1 MKKLTSI
8 VLVLS
13 IVIMGGCVSKRYAK
27 KGLKFE
33 QAGLY
38 EMAADLYYQSMVAN
52 PKNVDAAIGLKK
64 NGQRLLDDKGFEV
77 SKAYLSGD
85 DKEVVYRYIEAKAY
99 MDKVN
104 ATGVNI
110 SLSPM
115 VQGYYDDVKPRY
127 LSKLFDEARLLL
139 EEEKFRE
146 SEIIFSEIKRVDPL
160 YQGVDEHM
168 KVSQSE
174 PLYRAGMEFLI
185 NGLFRSAYANFNS
198 IITTH
203 GTYKDSKDLR
213 DESLAKGMIT
223 ISIETF
229 RNNSNNKD
237 AGTIL
242 QSKIISDLNGLNNPF
257 IKVVDAGNTEQ
268 YISQQRQTS
277 SIGANVQ
284 VGQMLAPKAVLR
296 GTVIKFNTNDGKF
309 KREEKRGY
317 LKEEITIKDKT
328 SGEEK
333 KENKYHKVTYI
344 EISKENNV
352 ETSFQYQLNST
363 ETSAVLVSDAINQN
377 VSDAIHYA
385 TFNGD
390 KSKLVPGYWEF
401 PDKNSPKDKIDDSL
415 NAVKALQNLL
425 SANQNIKP
433 VSTLQIEAIEK
444 ISSRV
449 AHKINQYNPEK

>member
-1 MKKLTSI
+1 MKKYFI
-8 VLVLS
+8 VLLAAC
-13 IVIMGGCVSKRYAK
+13 VIILGGCVSKRYAK

-38 EMAADLYYQSMVAN
+38 EMAAEMYYQSMVAN

-85 DKEVVYRYIEAKAY
+85 DKAVVYNYIEAKAY
-99 MDKVN
+99 MNKVN
-104 ATGVNI
+104 ATGVSI
-110 SLSPM
+110 SISPM
-115 VQGYYDDVKPRY
+115 AQGYYDEAKPRY
-127 LSKLFDEARLLL
+127 LSKLYDEARLLL

-146 SEIIFSEIKRVDPL
+146 SELLFAEIKLVDPL

-168 KVSQSE
+168 KISQSE

-185 NGLFRSAYANFNS
+185 NGLYRSAYANFNS

-213 DESLAKGMIT
+213 DEALSKGMIT
-223 ISIETF
+223 IAIEII
-229 RNNSNNKD
+229 RNNSSYKD

-242 QSKIISDLNGLNNPF
+242 QSRIVSDLNGLNNPF
-257 IKVVDAGNTEQ
+257 IKVIDTKPTQQ
-268 YISQQRQTS
+268 YSSPQQHSS
-277 SIGANVQ
+277 SIGVNIK
-284 VGQMLAPKAVLR
+284 VGQLAPKAVLK
-296 GTVIKFNTNDGKF
+296 GTVLKFDANDGKV

-317 LKEEITIKDKT
+317 LKEEIIVKDKDT
-328 SGEEK
+328 GEDR
-333 KENKYHKVTYI
+333 KETKYHKVTYM
-344 EISKENNV
+344 EISRENSV
-352 ETSFQYQLNST
+352 EAAFQYQLNST

-377 VSDAIHYA
+377 VSDAIRYA
-385 TFNGD
+385 TFSGD
-390 KSKLVPGYWEF
+390 KNKLVPGYWEF
-401 PDKNSPKDKIDDSL
+401 TDKNSPKDKIDD
-415 NAVKALQNLL
+415 NPGAVKALQNLL
-425 SANQNIKP
+425 SANQNIKS
-433 VSTLQIEAIEK
+433 VSTLQLETIEK

>member
-1 MKKLTSI
+1 
-8 VLVLS
+8 
-13 IVIMGGCVSKRYAK
+13 
-27 KGLKFE
+27 
-33 QAGLY
+33 
-38 EMAADLYYQSMVAN
+38 VAN

-85 DKEVVYRYIEAKAY
+85 DKAVVFSYIDAKAY

-115 VQGYYDDVKPRY
+115 VQGYYDEAKPRY

-174 PLYRAGMEFLI
+174 PLYRAGMEFLM
-185 NGLFRSAYANFNS
+185 NGLYRSAYTNFNT
-198 IITTH
+198 IINTH

-213 DESLAKGMIT
+213 DEALAKGMIT
-223 ISIETF
+223 ISIETI
-229 RNNSNNKD
+229 RNNSTNKD
-237 AGTIL
+237 VGTIL

-277 SIGANVQ
+277 SIGSSIQ
-284 VGQMLAPKAVLR
+284 VGQMLAPKAVLK
-296 GTVIKFNTNDGKF
+296 GTVIKFNTNDGKL

-415 NAVKALQNLL
+415 NAVKTLQNLL